1 MIAQDDI
8 EVLDRTVAHAGFL
21 TVERYR
27 LRHRLFGGGWTPPLE
42 REVCLRGSA
51 AGLLP
56 YDPERDALVLVEQF
70 RMGPY
75 AAGAAPWMIEIV
87 AGFIE
92 PGETPA
98 AVAAR
103 ECVEECG
110 CAVGAL
116 LPITSYFP
124 SPGGLAEQ
132 MHLFCGRVDSR
143 QAARL
148 GGLVHDG
155 EDIRVQVVPW
165 RVARGR
171 MGRGGYANA
180 ATLISLQWL
189 ALNRRR
195 VRQAWLAGGAP

>member
-1 MIAQDDI
+1 MMAQDDI
-8 EVLDRTVAHAGFL
+8 EILDRSVAHAGFL

-51 AGLLP
+51 AGVLP
-56 YDPERDALVLVEQF
+56 YDPERDELVLVEQF

-75 AAGAAPWMIEIV
+75 VAGAAPWMTEIV

-92 PGETPA
+92 AGETPE
-98 AVAAR
+98 AVATR
-103 ECVEECG
+103 ECIEECG
-110 CAVGAL
+110 CTVGAL
-116 LPITSYFP
+116 LPIGSYFP
-124 SPGGLAEQ
+124 SPGGLAER

-148 GGLVHDG
+148 GGLVHDS

-165 RVARGR
+165 RVARGQIT
-171 MGRGGYANA
+171 RGGYANA

-195 VRQAWLAGGAP
+195 VRQAWLAGGPT